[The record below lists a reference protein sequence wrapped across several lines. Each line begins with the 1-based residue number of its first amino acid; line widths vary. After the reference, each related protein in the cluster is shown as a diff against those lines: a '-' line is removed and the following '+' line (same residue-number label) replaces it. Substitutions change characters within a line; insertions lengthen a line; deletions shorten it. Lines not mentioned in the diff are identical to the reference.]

1 MKRDKTKA
9 ILDITHVLLQ
19 VYKKIDSE
27 KYPEI
32 LINKMVNYI
41 YIVGFD
47 NKIHFLGND
56 EKLLIELGDISKK
69 AGIMELTVNIKLIS
83 QTSLNSIVILKKYL
97 LGSNGSVFNQII
109 TKSCCPRQLCSFFNL
124 DNFLVIY
131 SDIGI

>member
-1 MKRDKTKA
+1 MKRDETKA
-9 ILDITHVLLQ
+9 ILDITDVLLQ

-32 LINKMVNYI
+32 LINKLVKYI

-69 AGIMELTVNIKLIS
+69 AGINSKYKANFTDKS
-83 QTSLNSIVILKKYL
+83 QFYSIVILKKYL
-97 LGSNGSVFNQII
+97 LDNYKLACI
-109 TKSCCPRQLCSFFNL
+109 TQKLTVN
-124 DNFLVIY
+124 
-131 SDIGI
+131 